1 MQLVILF
8 GPHAVGKMT
17 VGQELCRLTGLKLFH
32 NHMTIE
38 ALGNLFV
45 DHPLVGGKLVNL
57 FREEVFLAFR
67 ELDERGLVFTY
78 MWALDAESDWAYVR
92 HVDALFAEV
101 GAEVYY
107 VELEAEESVRRARN
121 RTENRLMNKPSKRN
135 LDHSDALFTALESR
149 YRLNSLP
156 GEIKKERYLR
166 LDNTDL
172 SPEEAAR
179 RICEAFGL

>member
-17 VGQELCRLTGLKLFH
+17 VGQELCRMTGLKLFH

-45 DHPLVGGKLVNL
+45 NHPNVGGRLVNL
-57 FREEVFLAFR
+57 FREEVFLAYR
-67 ELDERGLVFTY
+67 NLEEKGMVFTY

-92 HVDALFAEV
+92 HVDELFSEA

-107 VELEAEESVRRARN
+107 VELEAEESIRRERN

-135 LDHSDALFTALESR
+135 LEHSDTLFSALESR

-156 GEIKKERYLR
+156 GEIQKERYMR
-166 LDNTDL
+166 LNNTDL

-179 RICEAFGL
+179 QICARFGF

>member
-17 VGQELCRLTGLKLFH
+17 VGQELCRMTGLKLFH

-38 ALGNLFV
+38 ALGDLFV
-45 DHPLVGGKLVNL
+45 NHPSIGGRLVNL
-57 FREEVFLAFR
+57 FREEVFLAYR
-67 ELDERGLVFTY
+67 NLEEKGMVFTY

-92 HVDALFAEV
+92 HVEELFSEV
-101 GAEVYY
+101 GAEVYF
-107 VELEAEESVRRARN
+107 VELEADESVRRVRN

-135 LDHSDALFTALESR
+135 LAHSDALFSALESR

-156 GEIKKERYLR
+156 GEIQKPRYMR
-166 LDNTDL
+166 LNNTHL
-172 SPEEAAR
+172 TPEEAAK
-179 RICEAFGL
+179 RICEHFAL

>member
-1 MQLVILF
+1 MKLVILF

-17 VGQELCRLTGLKLFH
+17 VGQELCRRTGLKLFH

-38 ALGNLFV
+38 ALGDLFV
-45 DHPLVGGKLVNL
+45 NHPAIGGKLVNL

-67 ELDERGLVFTY
+67 NLDEAGMVFTY

-92 HVDALFAEV
+92 HVEALFSEV
-101 GAEVYY
+101 GADVYY
-107 VELEAEESVRRARN
+107 VELEAEESVRRTRN

-135 LDHSDALFTALESR
+135 LEHSDALFTALESR

-156 GEIKKERYLR
+156 GEIQKSRYMR
-166 LDNTDL
+166 LNNTDL
-172 SPEEAAR
+172 SPEEAAK
-179 RICEAFGL
+179 RICEQFGF